1 MAFKIP
7 TTKELNGQI
16 LSNLEGQVG
25 QSAPLQDKAFL
36 RVLAAML
43 ALSQTGLYKFGAE
56 RAKQNL
62 ALTATGADLDLIGAE
77 YGVIRK
83 AAESAVLAATITGT
97 NGTTVPATASFIG
110 DANGVRYFLDASAL
124 IAGGSAPLSMTAEEP
139 GASGNLQP
147 GDTLTIVSPVAGA
160 AATATVTALS
170 NTGAEEETDAAY
182 RPRVLFAMRA
192 TTGGSNAV
200 DHKIWA
206 EGVAGVFRAFPYSG
220 KPLASV
226 ALSYPGDRTVYI
238 EADRSIH
245 PDGVPPA
252 GLLDDVRAALNT
264 DPETGKARPALG
276 LIDSTLYVEPITRTG
291 VIVEIKALSTPAG
304 QEADIRADIE
314 TALESYFSGL
324 VMYIEGVDL
333 LQDRND
339 LITTLTVADVVQDVL
354 TGRGASAQR
363 VRFRLATTP
372 FVSSYRLEPGEL
384 VKLSS
389 VSYVA

>member
-1 MAFKIP
+1 V
-7 TTKELNGQI
+7 T
-16 LSNLEGQVG
+16 
-25 QSAPLQDKAFL
+25 DKAFL

-43 ALSQTGLYKFGAE
+43 AMAQTGLYKFGAE

-62 ALTATGADLDLIGAE
+62 ALTATGADLDLIGSE
-77 YGVIRK
+77 FSVIRK

-97 NGTTVPATASFIG
+97 DGTSIPATASFIG
-110 DANGVRYFLDASAL
+110 DANGVRYYLDASAT
-124 IAGGSAPLSMTAEEP
+124 IAGGSAALSMTAEES
-139 GASGNLQP
+139 GAAGNLQP

-170 NTGAEEETDAAY
+170 NTGAGEETDAAY

-206 EGVAGVFRAFPYSG
+206 EGVAGVFRAFPYAG

-226 ALSYPGDRTVYI
+226 GLSYPGDRTVYV
-238 EADRSIH
+238 EADSSIN
-245 PDGVPPA
+245 PDGIPPA
-252 GLLDDVRAALNT
+252 GLLDDVREALTT
-264 DPETGKARPALG
+264 DPDTGLGRPALG
-276 LIDSTLYVEPITRTG
+276 LIDSTLYVEPIIRTG
-291 VIVEIKALSTPAG
+291 AIVEIKALETPAG
-304 QEADIRADIE
+304 QEADIKADVE

-363 VRFRLATTP
+363 VRFRLTTTP